1 MSVYTA
7 KEIMEIIPHRHPFML
22 IDTIEE
28 LEPGERALGR
38 KCVSFNEPYFAG
50 HFPGN
55 PVVPGVILCE
65 ILAQSACVLMK
76 TVMTDGKLPV
86 YTGLNNVKFRSPVRP
101 GDVIETRCSIVR
113 SKHPFYFAQGTV
125 RVGERNC
132 VSADFSFAI
141 TEVE

>member
-1 MSVYTA
+1 MDR
-7 KEIMEIIPHRHPFML
+7 KEIMDILPHRNSML
-22 IDTIEE
+22 LLDEVQE
-28 LEPGERALGR
+28 SGGDEFFLD
-38 KCVSFNEPYFAG
+38 G